1 MSNFLACISKDA
13 TYDAIKTVLL
23 IGEEKFK
30 LKGQIMR
37 EAGFLAVMPW

>member
-13 TYDAIKTVLL
+13 VYDSVKTVLL

-30 LKGQIMR
+30 LKGQILIDP
-37 EAGFLAVMPW
+37 GFLDVMPW